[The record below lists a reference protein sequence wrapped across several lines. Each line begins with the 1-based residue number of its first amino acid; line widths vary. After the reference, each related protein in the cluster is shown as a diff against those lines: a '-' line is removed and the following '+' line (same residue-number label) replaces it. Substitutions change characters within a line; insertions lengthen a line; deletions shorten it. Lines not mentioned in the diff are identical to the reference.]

1 MTRTSPVLSPY
12 QLFRPFIWVAAL
24 AFLAGFAGFLLLG
37 RGAFAEDAPR
47 FEPPPP
53 APMVAHDPFA
63 KPNPM
68 RIA

>member
-1 MTRTSPVLSPY
+1 VLSPY

-24 AFLAGFAGFLLLG
+24 AFLVGFAGFLLLG
-37 RGAFAEDAPR
+37 RGAFAEDAPQ
-47 FEPPPP
+47 FELP
-53 APMVAHDPFA
+53 APAPAAAHNPFA